1 MEREP
6 RVNERIR
13 VTQVRLIDM
22 DGAQLGIKHTR
33 EALDLARSRELDLVE
48 VAPSAK
54 PPVCRIMDYGKYKY
68 QIKKRQQEARK
79 KQVMIRV
86 KEVKFT
92 PKTDDHDLQFKVQHI
107 KRFLEEHNK
116 VKITVVFKGREIV
129 HAGLGKQM
137 IDRILQEAQSW
148 GALEQSPR
156 LEGKNF
162 TAVLAPK

>member
-1 MEREP
+1 
-6 RVNERIR
+6 
-13 VTQVRLIDM
+13 M

-33 EALDLARSRELDLVE
+33 EALELARTRELDLVE

-68 QIKKRQQEARK
+68 QMKKRQQEAKK
-79 KQVMIRV
+79 KQVVIRV

-92 PKTDDHDLQFKVQHI
+92 PKTEDHDLQFKLERI
-107 KRFLEEHNK
+107 KRFLEEHHK

-129 HAGLGKQM
+129 HSELGKHM
-137 IDRILQEAQSW
+137 IDRILQGAQSY
-148 GALEQSPR
+148 GALEQFPR

-162 TAVLAPK
+162 TAILAPK